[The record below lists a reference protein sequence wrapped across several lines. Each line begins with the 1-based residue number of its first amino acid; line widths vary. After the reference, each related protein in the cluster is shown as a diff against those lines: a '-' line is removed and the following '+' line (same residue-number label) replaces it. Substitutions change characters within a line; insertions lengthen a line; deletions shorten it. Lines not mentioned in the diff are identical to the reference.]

1 MKNFHSSTSQDR
13 TGQDR
18 TGQDRTG
25 QLNISIPIF
34 QRLYDFY
41 KLLYQYIKLFP
52 KKDRYSLGQNIENTT
67 LEIFE
72 YFFQITHLSG
82 QEKLFLL
89 QKTSNKLDILKILIR
104 LAKDVQAIDNKKYL
118 QLEQLLQEVGK
129 MLGGWLKAAKQS
141 I

>member
-1 MKNFHSSTSQDR
+1 M
-13 TGQDR
+13 
-18 TGQDRTG
+18 
-25 QLNISIPIF
+25 
-34 QRLYDFY
+34 
-41 KLLYQYIKLFP
+41 YQYIKLFP

-118 QLEQLLQEVGK
+118 QLKQLLQEVGK

>member
-1 MKNFHSSTSQDR
+1 M
-13 TGQDR
+13 
-18 TGQDRTG
+18 
-25 QLNISIPIF
+25 
-34 QRLYDFY
+34 
-41 KLLYQYIKLFP
+41 YQYIKLFP

>member
-1 MKNFHSSTSQDR
+1 
-13 TGQDR
+13 
-18 TGQDRTG
+18 
-25 QLNISIPIF
+25 
-34 QRLYDFY
+34 
-41 KLLYQYIKLFP
+41 LYQYIKLFP

-118 QLEQLLQEVGK
+118 QLKQLLQEVGK

>member
-1 MKNFHSSTSQDR
+1 MKNFHSSTS
-13 TGQDR
+13 QDR

-104 LAKDVQAIDNKKYL
+104 LAKDVQAN
-118 QLEQLLQEVGK
+118 
-129 MLGGWLKAAKQS
+129 
-141 I
+141 

>member
-1 MKNFHSSTSQDR
+1 
-13 TGQDR
+13 
-18 TGQDRTG
+18 
-25 QLNISIPIF
+25 
-34 QRLYDFY
+34 
-41 KLLYQYIKLFP
+41 LYQYIKLFP